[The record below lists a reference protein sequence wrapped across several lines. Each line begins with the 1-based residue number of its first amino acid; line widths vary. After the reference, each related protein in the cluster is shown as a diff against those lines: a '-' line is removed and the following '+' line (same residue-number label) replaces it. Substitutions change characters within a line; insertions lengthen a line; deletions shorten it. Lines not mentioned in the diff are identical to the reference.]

1 MKIENQ
7 ADQRGISPVLLSIIV
22 AAFIMAAYN
31 NTFWGK
37 AQRIFEGNTLHVA
50 LFGLAVFGLIL
61 FVIALFSGKWLQK
74 PFLIFLLMVGGV
86 SYYYMD
92 TLGVMIDRDM
102 IQNVMTTTMQE
113 GKHLITFGFITHV
126 VIYAII
132 PSIIVWMIP
141 VKRPRFLRALVSQ
154 GFLAIAGIGL
164 CAALLFA
171 NYKNFSGAI
180 HDNKDLMGSFQPGA
194 PITSTIRYANL
205 VLNTR
210 DIVLQPRGED
220 AVKGPL
226 ITTAQKPV
234 LTVIMVGET
243 ARAQDFS
250 LLGYERDTNPELEA
264 MRDDI
269 TVFEDVRS
277 CGTATAT
284 SLPCMFSRFGRGD
297 YSYEAGLAN
306 ENLLD
311 ILAHAGVNVE
321 WFDNNTGDKG
331 IAERIGGFQALTY
344 QKDPEF
350 CAVGECNDG
359 IILKTLKE
367 KSATITEDTVL
378 VLHQI
383 GSHGPSY
390 YLRYPKEYE
399 RFTPACNDSE
409 LKNCSSGEIKN
420 AYDNTIAYT
429 DHILAESIKFLQ
441 AQDNVIPAMFYMSD
455 HGESLGENGIYLHG
469 TPYFMAPDT
478 QTRVPMILWFSDAYK
493 KAFGLDQACMDSR
506 AKQPATHENMFH
518 TILGM
523 MDITTSERLPK
534 LDVTSNCRTAAE

>member
-50 LFGLAVFGLIL
+50 LFGLAVFGLVL
-61 FVIALFSGKWLQK
+61 FIIALFSGKWLQK
-74 PFLIFLLMVGGV
+74 PFLILLLMTGGV
-86 SYYYMD
+86 SSYYMD
-92 TLGVMIDRDM
+92 TMGVMIDRDM

-113 GKHLITFGFITHV
+113 GKHLITFGFVSHV

-132 PSIIVWMIP
+132 PSLFVLLVK
-141 VKRPRFLRALVSQ
+141 VKRPPFVKALIRNVI
-154 GFLAIAGIGL
+154 LAVFAFVLFAG
-164 CAALLFA
+164 LLMA
-171 NYKNFSGAI
+171 NYKTFSSAI
-180 HDNKDLMGSFQPGA
+180 RNNKDLMGSFQPGA
-194 PITSTIRYANL
+194 PLTSTIRYANMM
-205 VLNTR
+205 LNTR

-226 ITTAQKPV
+226 IMTAQKPV

-243 ARAQDFS
+243 ARAQNFG
-250 LLGYERDTNPELEA
+250 LLGYERNTTPELESI
-264 MRDDI
+264 RDRI
-269 TVFEDVRS
+269 TVFQDVSS

-284 SLPCMFSRFGRGD
+284 SLPCMFSRFGRSD
-297 YSYEAGLAN
+297 YSYENGLAN

-311 ILAHAGVNVE
+311 VLTHAGVNVE
-321 WFDNNTGDKG
+321 WYDNNTGDKG
-331 IAERIGGFQALTY
+331 IAKRIGVNTSLTY
-344 QKDPEF
+344 LKDPVY

-359 IILKTLKE
+359 IFMDVLKE
-367 KSATITEDTVL
+367 KAATITQDTVL
-378 VLHQI
+378 VFHMI
-383 GSHGPSY
+383 GSHGPAY

-399 RFTPACNDSE
+399 RFTPTCDKSE
-409 LKNCSSGEIKN
+409 LKDCSQDEIIN
-420 AYDNTIAYT
+420 TYDNTIAYT
-429 DHILAESIKFLQ
+429 DHILAETIKFLQ
-441 AQDNVIPAMFYMSD
+441 TQDNVIPAMFYMSD

-478 QTRVPMILWFSDAYK
+478 QTRVPMILWFSQAYNN
-493 KAFGLDQACMDSR
+493 AFGLDPACMDTR

-523 MDITTSERLPK
+523 MDINTSERNPD
-534 LDVTSNCRTAAE
+534 LDVVSACRTAAE

>member
-1 MKIENQ
+1 MNTALDAK
-7 ADQRGISPVLLSIIV
+7 QRGISPVLLSIIV

-31 NTFWGK
+31 STFWGK

-50 LFGLAVFGLIL
+50 LFGLAVFGLVL
-61 FVIALFSGKWLQK
+61 FIIALFTGKYLQK
-74 PFLIFLLMVGGV
+74 PFLILLLMTGGV
-86 SYYYMD
+86 SSYYMD

-113 GKHLITFGFITHV
+113 GKHLITFGFISHV

-132 PSIIVWMIP
+132 PSLFVLLVK
-141 VKRPRFLRALVSQ
+141 VKRPPFLKALIRQ
-154 GFLAIAGIGL
+154 GILAVVAF
-164 CAALLFA
+164 ALFA
-171 NYKNFSGAI
+171 GLLMANFKNFSGAI

-194 PITSTIRYANL
+194 PLSSTIRYANM

-226 ITTAQKPV
+226 ITAAQKPV

-243 ARAQDFS
+243 ARAQNFS
-250 LLGYERDTNPELEA
+250 LLGYDRDTNPELQA
-264 MRDDI
+264 LRSDI
-269 TVFEDVRS
+269 AVFDDVRS

-284 SLPCMFSRFGRGD
+284 SLPCMFSRFGRGG

-311 ILAHAGVNVE
+311 ILAHAGVKVE

-331 IAERIGGFQALTY
+331 IAERIGGYTSLTY
-344 QKDPEF
+344 LKDAEF
-350 CAVGECNDG
+350 CDVGECNDG
-359 IILKTLKE
+359 ILLKTLKE
-367 KSATITEDTVL
+367 KTATITEDTVL
-378 VLHQI
+378 VFHQI

-390 YLRYPKEYE
+390 FLRYPKEYE
-399 RFTPACNDSE
+399 RFTPACNESE
-409 LKNCSSGEIKN
+409 LKKCSSEEITN
-420 AYDNTIAYT
+420 TYNNTIAYT
-429 DHILAESIKFLQ
+429 DHILAETIKFLQ
-441 AQDNVIPAMFYMSD
+441 TQDNVIPAMFYLSD

-469 TPYFMAPDT
+469 TPYFMAPDF

-493 KAFGLDQACMDSR
+493 NAFGLDPACLDSR

-523 MDITTSERLPK
+523 MDITTSEK
-534 LDVTSNCRTAAE
+534 SAGLDVVSACRTTSE

>member
-86 SYYYMD
+86 SSYYMD

-113 GKHLITFGFITHV
+113 GKHLITFGFISHV

-132 PSIIVWMIP
+132 PSLFVLLVK
-141 VKRPRFLRALVSQ
+141 VKRPPFLKALIRQ
-154 GFLAIAGIGL
+154 GVLVVVAFALFAG
-164 CAALLFA
+164 LLLA

-205 VLNTR
+205 VLTTQN
-210 DIVLQPRGED
+210 IVAQPRGED
-220 AVKGPL
+220 AEKGPL
-226 ITTAQKPV
+226 LTAARKPV

-243 ARAQDFS
+243 ARAQNFS

-264 MRDDI
+264 MRSDI

-284 SLPCMFSRFGRGD
+284 SLPCMFSRFGRSN
-297 YSYEAGLAN
+297 YSYKAGLAN

-311 ILAHAGVNVE
+311 ILAHAGVKVE
-321 WFDNNTGDKG
+321 WYDNNTGDKG
-331 IAERIGGFQALTY
+331 IANRIGGFTSLTY

-359 IILKTLKE
+359 ILLKTLKE
-367 KSATITEDTVL
+367 KAASITEDTVL
-378 VLHQI
+378 VFHMI

-399 RFTPACNDSE
+399 RFTPTCKESE
-409 LKNCSSGEIKN
+409 LKKCSTEEITN
-420 AYDNTIAYT
+420 AYDDTIAYT

-493 KAFGLDQACMDSR
+493 KAFGLDPACMDTR

-523 MDITTSERLPK
+523 MDINTSERNPD
-534 LDVTSNCRTAAE
+534 LDVVSACRTVPE